1 MYVLHARKENVHHN
15 QKYFESRY
23 AFHNRFLIKNPITAV
38 EPVGRTW
45 TAKKEIEATP

>member
-1 MYVLHARKENVHHN
+1 MQGKKNVRQN
-15 QKYFESRY
+15 QKYFESQC
-23 AFHNRFLIKNPITAV
+23 AFHNRSLIKNLITAV